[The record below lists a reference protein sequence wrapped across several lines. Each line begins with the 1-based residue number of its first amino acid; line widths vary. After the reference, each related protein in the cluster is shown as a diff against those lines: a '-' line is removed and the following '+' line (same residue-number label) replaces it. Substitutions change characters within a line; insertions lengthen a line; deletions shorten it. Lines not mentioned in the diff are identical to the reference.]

1 MSELDFKY
9 EDITEFIFSLSKS
22 LKYYKG
28 ITDNNTIDSPTF
40 VLQESMSATE
50 IGDPKMD

>member
-1 MSELDFKY
+1 MSELDLNY

-22 LKYYKG
+22 FNYNKG
-28 ITDNNTIDSPTF
+28 ITDNNTIDSSTF